1 MSNTTALSAT
11 TPMNDSRTMNGWAF
25 FDCANSSYSLVISS
39 AVFPAYFAATAPENI
54 PFLGMSIPSSA
65 ILAYAVTMAY
75 AVIAISSPILS
86 GIADYGGKR
95 KFFMTL
101 FTAIG
106 AVACIGMFWMV
117 GREHWQIGFWG
128 YVVATIG
135 YAGGIV
141 FNNSYLP
148 IIATEDRFD
157 WLSARAYTFGY
168 LGSVFLLLINLA
180 MIIFYKELG
189 FPDKSIPTRIAFLM
203 VGVWWLS
210 FAQIPRVRL
219 PADSTTPL
227 SMAAVS
233 SGWAEF
239 KSVLEAVKAN
249 TNLKNYLLSYFFF
262 DAGVQCVLFMATI
275 FAAKVLNFE
284 TTELIGVVLIL
295 QVVAALGAWLFA
307 KVSAVKGNLWSITVM
322 LVVWIGICISA
333 YLVSSKMQFYALGAV
348 LGAVMGGIQSLSRS
362 TYSKLIPSDTEDVT
376 SFFSFYDVTD
386 KVAVVIGTFA
396 FGFIDQLT
404 GDIRNSTL
412 ALGLFFIAGLILIRK
427 VKMPPSVSR
436 TNN

>member
-1 MSNTTALSAT
+1 MSVLNVQ
-11 TPMNDSRTMNGWAF
+11 PQQIIMNEKRTMNGWAF

-54 PFLGMSIPSSA
+54 SFWGMTIPSSA
-65 ILAYAVTMAY
+65 ILAYAVTIAY
-75 AVIAISSPILS
+75 LVIALSSPILS

-95 KFFMTL
+95 KLFMTA
-101 FTAIG
+101 FTVVG
-106 AVACIGMFWMV
+106 ALACIGMFWMT
-117 GREHWQIGFWG
+117 GREDWHIGFWG
-128 YVVATIG
+128 YVVATMG
-135 YAGGIV
+135 YAGGVV

-157 WLSARAYTFGY
+157 WLSARAFTFGY
-168 LGSVFLLLINLA
+168 IGSVFLLVVNLP

-189 FPDKSIPTRIAFLM
+189 FPDESMPTRIAFLM
-203 VGVWWLS
+203 VGFWWLG
-210 FAQIPRVRL
+210 FAQIPRLRL

-227 SMAAVS
+227 SVSAVS

-239 KSVLEAVKAN
+239 KGVFEVVKAN
-249 TNLKNYLLSYFFF
+249 KNLKNYLCAYFFF

-275 FAAKVLNFE
+275 FAAKVLNFK
-284 TTELIGVVLIL
+284 TPELIRVVLIL
-295 QVVAALGAWLFA
+295 QVVAALGSWLFA

-322 LVVWIGICISA
+322 LIVWFFICIAA
-333 YLVSSKMQFYALGAV
+333 YLVQTKTQFYILGAV

-362 TYSKLIPSDTEDVT
+362 TYSKLIPADTEDVT

-386 KVAVVIGTFA
+386 KVAVVVGTFA

-412 ALGLFFIAGLILIRK
+412 ALSLFFIVGLVLIK
-427 VKMPPSVSR
+427 NVKLSQKKLIF
-436 TNN
+436 

>member
-1 MSNTTALSAT
+1 MSNTTVLS
-11 TPMNDSRTMNGWAF
+11 TPIILNDTRTMNGWAF

-39 AVFPAYFAATAPENI
+39 AVFPAYFEATAPKEI

-65 ILAYAVTMAY
+65 ILAYAVTIAY
-75 AVIAISSPILS
+75 SVIAFSSPILS

-101 FTAIG
+101 FTMIG
-106 AVACIGMFWMV
+106 ALACIGMFWMV
-117 GREHWQIGFWG
+117 GRDHWQIGFWG

-135 YAGGIV
+135 YAGGVV

-148 IIATEDRFD
+148 IIATEDRYD
-157 WLSARAYTFGY
+157 WLSARAFTFGY
-168 LGSVFLLLINLA
+168 IGSVFLLVVNLA

-189 FPDKSIPTRIAFLM
+189 FPDKSMPTRIAFLM
-203 VGVWWLS
+203 VGFWWLG
-210 FAQIPRVRL
+210 FAQIPRLRL
-219 PADSTTPL
+219 PDDSKTPL

-233 SGWAEF
+233 SGWSEF
-239 KSVLEAVKAN
+239 KSVFETVKTN
-249 TNLKNYLLSYFFF
+249 KNLKNYLLSYFFF

-284 TTELIGVVLIL
+284 TVDLILVVLIL

-307 KVSAVKGNLWSITVM
+307 KVSAVKGNLWAITVM
-322 LVVWIGICISA
+322 LVVWIFICISA
-333 YLVSSKMQFYALGAV
+333 YLVESKMQFYALGAV

-362 TYSKLIPSDTEDVT
+362 TYSKLIPADTEDVT

-386 KVAVVIGTFA
+386 KFAVVVGTFA

-404 GDIRNSTL
+404 GNIRNSTL
-412 ALGLFFIAGLILIRK
+412 ALAFFFIAGLILIK
-427 VKMPPSVSR
+427 NVKMPKKV
-436 TNN
+436 

>member
-1 MSNTTALSAT
+1 MSNTFTPSPT
-11 TPMNDSRTMNGWAF
+11 TILNDKRTMNGWAF

-39 AVFPAYFAATAPENI
+39 AVFPAYFAATAPETI
-54 PFLGMSIPSSA
+54 PFLGMNIPSSA
-65 ILAYAVTMAY
+65 ILAYAVTIAY
-75 AVIAISSPILS
+75 LVIAVSSPILS

-95 KFFMTL
+95 KTFMTA
-101 FTAIG
+101 FTVLG
-106 AVACIGMFWMV
+106 SVACMAMFWMV

-135 YAGGIV
+135 YAGGVV

-168 LGSVFLLLINLA
+168 IGSVFLLLLNLV
-180 MIIFYKELG
+180 MILNFKELG
-189 FPDKSIPTRIAFLM
+189 FADVSIPTRIAFLM
-203 VGVWWLS
+203 VGIWWLG
-210 FAQIPRVRL
+210 FAQIPRLRL
-219 PADSTTPL
+219 PADSKGPL
-227 SMAAVS
+227 SMAAAS

-239 KSVLEAVKAN
+239 KGVFEVVKRN

-262 DAGVQCVLFMATI
+262 DAGVQCVLFMATV
-275 FAAKVLNFE
+275 FAKKVLKFE
-284 TTELIGVVLIL
+284 TPELIQVVLIL

-307 KVSAVKGNLWSITVM
+307 KISAVKGNLWSITVM
-322 LVVWIGICISA
+322 LFAWIGICVAA
-333 YLVSSKMQFYALGAV
+333 YLVASKMQFYILGAV

-362 TYSKLIPSDTEDVT
+362 TYSKFIPADTEDVT

-386 KVAVVIGTFA
+386 KVAVVVGTFA
-396 FGFIDQLT
+396 FGFIEQLT

-412 ALGLFFIAGLILIRK
+412 ALAFFFVAGLVLIK
-427 VKMPPSVSR
+427 NVKMPQKA
-436 TNN
+436 

>member
-1 MSNTTALSAT
+1 MSNTSALFAT
-11 TPMNDSRTMNGWAF
+11 SLMNDKRTMNGWAF

-39 AVFPAYFAATAPENI
+39 AVFPAYFAATAPDNI
-54 PFLGMSIPSSA
+54 PFLGMNIPSSA
-65 ILAYAVTMAY
+65 ILAYAVTIAY
-75 AVIAISSPILS
+75 LVIAVSSPILS
-86 GIADYGGKR
+86 GIADFGGKR
-95 KFFMTL
+95 KLFMTA
-101 FTAIG
+101 FTVLG
-106 AVACIGMFWMV
+106 AVACMAMFWMV

-135 YAGGIV
+135 YAGGVV

-157 WLSARAYTFGY
+157 WLSARAFTFGY
-168 LGSVFLLLINLA
+168 IGSVFLLLINLV
-180 MIIFYKELG
+180 MILNYKELG
-189 FPDKSIPTRIAFLM
+189 FADVSIPTRIAFLM

-210 FAQIPRVRL
+210 FAQIPRLRL
-219 PADSTTPL
+219 PPDSKKPL
-227 SMAAVS
+227 TMAAVS

-239 KSVLEAVKAN
+239 KGVFEVVKRN
-249 TNLKNYLLSYFFF
+249 QNLKNYLLSYFFF

-284 TTELIGVVLIL
+284 TPELIQIVLIL
-295 QVVAALGAWLFA
+295 QVVAALGAWVFA
-307 KVSAVKGNLWSITVM
+307 KVSAVKGNLWSIAVM
-322 LVVWIGICISA
+322 LVVWIGICVAA
-333 YLVSSKMQFYALGAV
+333 YLVANKMQFYILGAV

-362 TYSKLIPSDTEDVT
+362 TYSKLIPADTEDVT

-386 KVAVVIGTFA
+386 KVAVVVGTFA

-412 ALGLFFIAGLILIRK
+412 ALALFFIAGLILIK
-427 VKMPPSVSR
+427 NVKMPQKA
-436 TNN
+436 

>member
-1 MSNTTALSAT
+1 MSNTFTPSPT
-11 TPMNDSRTMNGWAF
+11 TILNDKRTMNGWAF

-39 AVFPAYFAATAPENI
+39 AVFPAYFAATAPETI
-54 PFLGMSIPSSA
+54 PFLGMNIPSSA
-65 ILAYAVTMAY
+65 ILAYAVTIAY
-75 AVIAISSPILS
+75 LVIAVSSPILS

-95 KFFMTL
+95 KMFMTA
-101 FTAIG
+101 FTVLG
-106 AVACIGMFWMV
+106 SLACMAMFWMV

-135 YAGGIV
+135 YAGGVV

-168 LGSVFLLLINLA
+168 IGSVFLLLINLV
-180 MIIFYKELG
+180 MILNFKELG
-189 FPDKSIPTRIAFLM
+189 FADVSIPTRIAFLM
-203 VGVWWLS
+203 VGIWWLG
-210 FAQIPRVRL
+210 FAQIPRLRL
-219 PADSTTPL
+219 PADSKGPL

-239 KSVLEAVKAN
+239 KGVFEVVKRN

-275 FAAKVLNFE
+275 FAAKVLKFE
-284 TTELIGVVLIL
+284 TPELIQVVLIL
-295 QVVAALGAWLFA
+295 QVVAALGAWIFA
-307 KVSAVKGNLWSITVM
+307 KISAVKGNLWSITVM
-322 LVVWIGICISA
+322 LFVWIGICVAA
-333 YLVSSKMQFYALGAV
+333 YLVASKMQFYILGAV

-362 TYSKLIPSDTEDVT
+362 TYSKLIPADTEDVT

-386 KVAVVIGTFA
+386 KVAVVVGTFA

-412 ALGLFFIAGLILIRK
+412 ALAFFFVAGLVLIK
-427 VKMPPSVSR
+427 NVKMPQKA
-436 TNN
+436 

>member
-1 MSNTTALSAT
+1 MSNISALSAT
-11 TPMNDSRTMNGWAF
+11 TILNDKRTMNGWAF

-65 ILAYAVTMAY
+65 ILAYAVTIAY
-75 AVIAISSPILS
+75 LVIAVSSPILS

-95 KFFMTL
+95 KMFMTA
-101 FTAIG
+101 FTVLG
-106 AVACIGMFWMV
+106 SLACMAMFWMV

-135 YAGGIV
+135 YAGGVV

-168 LGSVFLLLINLA
+168 IGSVFLLLLNLV
-180 MIIFYKELG
+180 MILNFKEFG
-189 FPDKSIPTRIAFLM
+189 FADVSIPTRIAFLM
-203 VGVWWLS
+203 VGIWWLG
-210 FAQIPRVRL
+210 FAQIPRLRL
-219 PADSTTPL
+219 PADSKGPL
-227 SMAAVS
+227 SMAAAS

-239 KSVLEAVKAN
+239 KGVFEVVKRN

-262 DAGVQCVLFMATI
+262 DAGVQCVLFMATV
-275 FAAKVLNFE
+275 FAKKVLKFE
-284 TTELIGVVLIL
+284 TPELIQVVLIL

-307 KVSAVKGNLWSITVM
+307 KISAVKGNLWSITVM
-322 LVVWIGICISA
+322 LFVWIGICVAA
-333 YLVSSKMQFYALGAV
+333 YLVASKMQFYILGAV

-362 TYSKLIPSDTEDVT
+362 TYSKFIPADTEDVT

-386 KVAVVIGTFA
+386 RHLRFW
-396 FGFIDQLT
+396 FY
-404 GDIRNSTL
+404 
-412 ALGLFFIAGLILIRK
+412 
-427 VKMPPSVSR
+427 
-436 TNN
+436 

>member
-1 MSNTTALSAT
+1 MSTIAALSEQT
-11 TPMNDSRTMNGWAF
+11 TLNDKRTMNGWAF

-54 PFLGMSIPSSA
+54 PFMGMNIPSSA
-65 ILAYAVTMAY
+65 ILAYAVTIAY
-75 AVIAISSPILS
+75 SVIALSSPILS

-95 KFFMTL
+95 KMFMTG
-101 FTAIG
+101 FTMLG
-106 AVACIGMFWMV
+106 ALACIGMFWMV

-135 YAGGIV
+135 YAGGVV

-168 LGSVFLLLINLA
+168 IGSVFLLVVNLA

-189 FPDKSIPTRIAFLM
+189 FPDKSIPTRIAFLL
-203 VGVWWLS
+203 VGFWWLG
-210 FAQIPRVRL
+210 FAQIPRLRL
-219 PADSTTPL
+219 PADSKTPL
-227 SMAAVS
+227 SMSAVS

-239 KSVLEAVKAN
+239 KGVFETVKAN
-249 TNLKNYLLSYFFF
+249 KNLKNYLLSYFFF

-295 QVVAALGAWLFA
+295 QVVAALGAWIFA

-322 LVVWIGICISA
+322 LVVWIFICIAA
-333 YLVSSKMQFYALGAV
+333 YLVQTKTQFYILGAV

-362 TYSKLIPSDTEDVT
+362 TYSKLIPADTEDVT

-386 KVAVVIGTFA
+386 KVAVVVGTFA

-412 ALGLFFIAGLILIRK
+412 ALALFFIVGLVLIK
-427 VKMPPSVSR
+427 NVKLAQKA
-436 TNN
+436 

>member
-1 MSNTTALSAT
+1 MSNSPALSAT
-11 TPMNDSRTMNGWAF
+11 NTLNDTRTMNGWAF

-39 AVFPAYFAATAPENI
+39 AVFPAYFAATAPETI
-54 PFLGMSIPSSA
+54 PFLGMEIPSSA

-75 AVIAISSPILS
+75 MVIAVSSPILS

-95 KFFMTL
+95 KLFMTA
-101 FTAIG
+101 FTVLG
-106 AVACIGMFWMV
+106 AFACIAMFWMV

-135 YAGGIV
+135 YAGGVV

-168 LGSVFLLLINLA
+168 IGSVFLLVVNLV

-189 FPDKSIPTRIAFLM
+189 FPDKALPTRIAFLL

-210 FAQIPRVRL
+210 FAQIPRLRL
-219 PADSTTPL
+219 PEDSTTPL
-227 SMAAVS
+227 SMSAVS

-239 KSVLEAVKAN
+239 KGVFEVVKAN

-284 TTELIGVVLIL
+284 TTELITVVLI
-295 QVVAALGAWLFA
+295 
-307 KVSAVKGNLWSITVM
+307 
-322 LVVWIGICISA
+322 VWIAICIAA
-333 YLVSSKMQFYALGAV
+333 YLVGSKAQFYALGGV

-362 TYSKLIPSDTEDVT
+362 TYSKLIPENTEDVT

-386 KVAVVIGTFA
+386 KVAVVVGTFA

-404 GDIRNSTL
+404 GNIRNSTL
-412 ALGLFFIAGLILIRK
+412 ALALFFVAGLLLIRK
-427 VKMPPSVSR
+427 VKMPQKG
-436 TNN
+436 

>member
-1 MSNTTALSAT
+1 MSNNNTLSVSPT
-11 TPMNDSRTMNGWAF
+11 MNNQSTMNGWAF

-39 AVFPAYFAATAPENI
+39 AVFPAYFAATAPEII
-54 PFLGMSIPSSA
+54 PFMGMNIPSSA
-65 ILAYAVTMAY
+65 ILAYAVMIAY
-75 AVIAISSPILS
+75 LVIALSSPILS

-95 KFFMTL
+95 KLFMTA
-101 FTAIG
+101 FTILG
-106 AVACIGMFWMV
+106 SVACMAMFWMV
-117 GREHWQIGFWG
+117 GREHWQVGFWG

-135 YAGGIV
+135 YAGGVV

-157 WLSARAYTFGY
+157 WLSARAFTFGY
-168 LGSVFLLLINLA
+168 IGSVFLLIVNLA
-180 MIIFYKELG
+180 MIIFYQELG
-189 FPDKSIPTRIAFLM
+189 FPDKTIPTRIAFLL

-210 FAQIPRVRL
+210 FAQIPRLRL
-219 PADSTTPL
+219 PDDSKKPL
-227 SMAAVS
+227 TMAAVS
-233 SGWAEF
+233 SGWGEF
-239 KSVLEAVKAN
+239 KGVFETVKAN

-333 YLVSSKMQFYALGAV
+333 YLVSSKTQFYILGAV

-362 TYSKLIPSDTEDVT
+362 TYSKLIPEDTEDVT

-386 KVAVVIGTFA
+386 KVAVVVGTFA

-404 GDIRNSTL
+404 GNIRNSTL

-427 VKMPPSVSR
+427 VKMPQKA
-436 TNN
+436 

>member
-1 MSNTTALSAT
+1 MSNSSALSAT
-11 TPMNDSRTMNGWAF
+11 NTLNDTRTMNGWAF

-54 PFLGMSIPSSA
+54 PFLGMDIPSSA
-65 ILAYAVTMAY
+65 ILAYAVTIAY
-75 AVIAISSPILS
+75 IVIALTSPILS

-95 KFFMTL
+95 KLFMTA
-101 FTAIG
+101 FTVLG
-106 AVACIGMFWMV
+106 SLACIGMFWMV

-135 YAGGIV
+135 YAGGVV

-168 LGSVFLLLINLA
+168 IGSVFLLVVNLV

-189 FPDKSIPTRIAFLM
+189 FPDKALPTRIAFLL
-203 VGVWWLS
+203 VGIWWLS
-210 FAQIPRVRL
+210 FAQIPRLRL
-219 PADSTTPL
+219 PDDSTTPL
-227 SMAAVS
+227 SMSAVS

-239 KSVLEAVKAN
+239 KGVFEVVKAN

-284 TTELIGVVLIL
+284 TTELITVVLIL
-295 QVVAALGAWLFA
+295 QVVAALGAWIFA
-307 KVSAVKGNLWSITVM
+307 KISAVKGNLWSITVM
-322 LVVWIGICISA
+322 LVVWIAICIAA
-333 YLVSSKMQFYALGAV
+333 YLVGNKAQFYALGGV

-362 TYSKLIPSDTEDVT
+362 TYSKLIPENTEDVT

-386 KVAVVIGTFA
+386 KVAVVVGTFA

-404 GDIRNSTL
+404 GNIRNSTL
-412 ALGLFFIAGLILIRK
+412 ALALFFVAGLLLIRK
-427 VKMPPSVSR
+427 VKMPSK
-436 TNN
+436 

>member
-1 MSNTTALSAT
+1 MSDTSALSAT
-11 TPMNDSRTMNGWAF
+11 TIMNDKRTMNGWAF

-54 PFLGMSIPSSA
+54 PFLGMNIPSTA
-65 ILAYAVTMAY
+65 ILAYAVTIAY
-75 AVIAISSPILS
+75 LVIAISSPILS

-95 KFFMTL
+95 KLFMTS
-101 FTAIG
+101 FTVLG
-106 AVACIGMFWMV
+106 AVACMAMFWMV

-135 YAGGIV
+135 YAGGVV

-168 LGSVFLLLINLA
+168 IGSVFLLLLNLV
-180 MIIFYKELG
+180 MILNFKELG
-189 FPDKSIPTRIAFLM
+189 FADVSIPTRVAFLM
-203 VGVWWLS
+203 VGIWWLG
-210 FAQIPRVRL
+210 FAQIPRLRL
-219 PADSTTPL
+219 PADSKEPL
-227 SMAAVS
+227 SMVAVTR
-233 SGWAEF
+233 GWAEF
-239 KSVLEAVKAN
+239 RGVFETVKRN
-249 TNLKNYLLSYFFF
+249 KNLKNYLLSYFFF

-275 FAAKVLNFE
+275 FAAKVLSFE
-284 TTELIGVVLIL
+284 TPELIQVVLIL
-295 QVVAALGAWLFA
+295 QVVAALGAWIFA

-322 LVVWIGICISA
+322 LVVWIGICVAA
-333 YLVSSKMQFYALGAV
+333 YLVANKMQFYILGAV

-362 TYSKLIPSDTEDVT
+362 TYSKLIPADTEDVT

-386 KVAVVIGTFA
+386 KVAVVVGTFA

-412 ALGLFFIAGLILIRK
+412 ALALFFVAGLILIK
-427 VKMPPSVSR
+427 NVKMPEKA
-436 TNN
+436 

>member
-1 MSNTTALSAT
+1 MSNLIALSANT
-11 TPMNDSRTMNGWAF
+11 KFNDTRTMNGWAF

-54 PFLGMSIPSSA
+54 PFLGMNIPSSA
-65 ILAYAVTMAY
+65 ILAYAITIAY
-75 AVIAISSPILS
+75 LVIAISSPILS
-86 GIADYGGKR
+86 GIADFGGKR
-95 KFFMTL
+95 KMFMTA
-101 FTAIG
+101 FTILG
-106 AVACIGMFWMV
+106 SLACMAMFWMV
-117 GREHWQIGFWG
+117 GKEHWQVGFWG

-135 YAGGIV
+135 YAGGVV

-168 LGSVFLLLINLA
+168 LGSIFLLLVNLV
-180 MIIFYKELG
+180 MILNFKELG
-189 FPDKSIPTRIAFLM
+189 FTDVSVPTRIAFLM
-203 VGVWWLS
+203 VGVWWLG
-210 FAQIPRVRL
+210 FAQIPRLRL
-219 PADSTTPL
+219 PADSKTPL

-239 KSVLEAVKAN
+239 KSVFETVKTN
-249 TNLKNYLLSYFFF
+249 KNLKNYLLSYFFF

-275 FAAKVLNFE
+275 FAAKVLKFE
-284 TTELIGVVLIL
+284 TPELIQVVLIL

-307 KVSAVKGNLWSITVM
+307 KISAVKGNLWSITVM
-322 LVVWIGICISA
+322 LVVWIGICIAA
-333 YLVSSKMQFYALGAV
+333 YLVATKMQFYILGAV

-362 TYSKLIPSDTEDVT
+362 TYSKLIPAGTEDVT

-386 KVAVVIGTFA
+386 KVAVVVGTFA

-412 ALGLFFIAGLILIRK
+412 ALGLFFIAGLYLIRS
-427 VKMPPSVSR
+427 VKMPQK
-436 TNN
+436 

>member
-1 MSNTTALSAT
+1 MSNTIALSAPNT
-11 TPMNDSRTMNGWAF
+11 LNNKRTMNGWAF

-54 PFLGMSIPSSA
+54 PFLGMNIPSSA
-65 ILAYAVTMAY
+65 ILAYAVTIAY

-95 KFFMTL
+95 KLFMTL
-101 FTAIG
+101 FTVLG
-106 AVACIGMFWMV
+106 AFACIAMFWMV

-135 YAGGIV
+135 YAGGVV

-168 LGSVFLLLINLA
+168 LGSVFLLVVNLA
-180 MIIFYKELG
+180 MIIFYQELG

-210 FAQIPRVRL
+210 FAQIPRLRL
-219 PADSTTPL
+219 PDDSKTPL
-227 SMAAVS
+227 SMSAVS

-239 KSVLEAVKAN
+239 KSVLAVVQSN
-249 TNLKNYLLSYFFF
+249 INLKNYLLAYFFF

-284 TTELIGVVLIL
+284 TTDLILVVLIL
-295 QVVAALGAWLFA
+295 QVVAALGAWIFA

-322 LVVWIGICISA
+322 LVVWVFICIAA
-333 YLVSSKMQFYALGAV
+333 YLVGTKTQFYVLGAV

-362 TYSKLIPSDTEDVT
+362 TYSKLIPENTEDVT
-376 SFFSFYDVTD
+376 SFFSFYDITD
-386 KVAVVIGTFA
+386 KVAVVVGTFA

-404 GDIRNSTL
+404 GNIRNSTL
-412 ALGLFFIAGLILIRK
+412 ALALFFVAGLILIRR
-427 VKMPPSVSR
+427 VKMA
-436 TNN
+436 TK

>member
-1 MSNTTALSAT
+1 MSNFTALPLSAT
-11 TPMNDSRTMNGWAF
+11 MNDKRTMNGWAF

-65 ILAYAVTMAY
+65 ILAYAITIAY
-75 AVIAISSPILS
+75 LVIAISSPILS

-95 KFFMTL
+95 KMFMTG
-101 FTAIG
+101 FTILG
-106 AVACIGMFWMV
+106 SLACMAMFWMV

-135 YAGGIV
+135 YAGGVV

-168 LGSVFLLLINLA
+168 IGSVFLLVVNLA

-189 FPDKSIPTRIAFLM
+189 FPDKSIPTRIAFLL

-210 FAQIPRVRL
+210 FAQIPRLRL

-227 SMAAVS
+227 SMKAVS

-239 KSVLEAVKAN
+239 KGVFETVKAN
-249 TNLKNYLLSYFFF
+249 KNLKNYLLSYFFF

-295 QVVAALGAWLFA
+295 QVVAALGAWIFA

-322 LVVWIGICISA
+322 LVVWIGICIAA
-333 YLVSSKMQFYALGAV
+333 YLVASKMQFYILGAV

-362 TYSKLIPSDTEDVT
+362 TYSKLIPEDTEDVT

-386 KVAVVIGTFA
+386 KVAVVVGTFA

-412 ALGLFFIAGLILIRK
+412 ALALFFIAGLILIK
-427 VKMPPSVSR
+427 NVKMPQKA
-436 TNN
+436 

>member
-1 MSNTTALSAT
+1 MSSTSILTHPT
-11 TPMNDSRTMNGWAF
+11 QINDKRTMNGWAF

-39 AVFPAYFAATAPENI
+39 AVFPAYFAATAPETI
-54 PFLGMSIPSSA
+54 SFLGMNIPSSA
-65 ILAYAVTMAY
+65 ILAYAVTIAY
-75 AVIAISSPILS
+75 TVIAFSSPILS

-95 KFFMTL
+95 KMFMTA
-101 FTAIG
+101 FTVLG
-106 AVACIGMFWMV
+106 ALACIAMFWMV

-135 YAGGIV
+135 YAGGVV

-148 IIATEDRFD
+148 IIATEDRYD
-157 WLSARAYTFGY
+157 WLSARAFTFGY
-168 LGSVFLLLINLA
+168 IGSVFLLLLNLA

-189 FPDKSIPTRIAFLM
+189 FPDKSLPTRIAFLM
-203 VGVWWLS
+203 VGIWWLG
-210 FAQIPRVRL
+210 FAQIPRLRL
-219 PADSTTPL
+219 PPDSTTPL
-227 SMAAVS
+227 SMSAVS
-233 SGWAEF
+233 SGWQEF
-239 KSVLEAVKAN
+239 KTVFATVKTN

-295 QVVAALGAWLFA
+295 QVVAALGAWIFA
-307 KVSAVKGNLWSITVM
+307 KVSAVKGNLWAISVM
-322 LVVWIGICISA
+322 LVVWIGICIGA
-333 YLVSSKMQFYALGAV
+333 YLVSSKLQFYILGAV

-362 TYSKLIPSDTEDVT
+362 TYSKLIPENTEDVT

-386 KVAVVIGTFA
+386 KFAVVVGTFA

-412 ALGLFFIAGLILIRK
+412 ALAFFFIAGLILIK
-427 VKMPPSVSR
+427 NVKIPKKL
-436 TNN
+436 N